1 MESFAT
7 KKMPFKFSLGGAPR
21 SGKEAAEPAGA
32 VESAESTTD
41 EAGEYTSD
49 ELGSVLA
56 EAIKSGSGDAVY
68 EAVAKIVS
76 HCQGS

>member
-7 KKMPFKFSLGGAPR
+7 KKVPFKFSLGGAPR
-21 SGKEAAEPAGA
+21 SGKEAAEPAGT
-32 VESAESTTD
+32 VESTEPMTE

-56 EAIKSGSGDAVY
+56 EAIKSGSGSAVY
-68 EAVAKIVS
+68 EAVARIVS
-76 HCQGS
+76 HCGE

>member
-1 MESFAT
+1 MESFA
-7 KKMPFKFSLGGAPR
+7 KKPMDFKFSLGKKDETESPVT
-21 SGKEAAEPAGA
+21 EMTEPS
-32 VESAESTTD
+32 EQT
-41 EAGEYTSD
+41 EYTSD

-76 HCQGS
+76 HCGS

>member
-7 KKMPFKFSLGGAPR
+7 KPMKFSFGAGKG
-21 SGKEAAEPAGA
+21 GKEATAAPAKPEMGMESEVEPA
-32 VESAESTTD
+32 ES
-41 EAGEYTSD
+41 EYTPD

-76 HCQGS
+76 HCG

>member
-1 MESFAT
+1 MDSFAT
-7 KKMPFKFSLGGAPR
+7 KKMPFKFSLGG
-21 SGKEAAEPAGA
+21 KEATEPTGTVESVEPA
-32 VESAESTTD
+32 TD

-68 EAVAKIVS
+68 EAVAKIVEN
-76 HCQGS
+76 CGK